1 MAGTKWNCKEIA
13 GKGEKTM
20 IKKNGKLV
28 AVLLMVFIMAFALAG
43 CGNTENAGQNDNSQT
58 PVAEKDTGSDEP
70 GQQAD
75 ASTDNTSSQNE
86 GKILV
91 AYFSHSGNTKG
102 IAEDIQKKTG
112 ADIFEITTVN
122 KYSSDY
128 DTVLDEAKAEQND
141 NARPELSAKVE
152 NMEQYQTVIIGFPIW
167 WGDMPMALYSFLDEY
182 DLSGKTVLPFCTH
195 GGSGLCGTD
204 TNVQQE
210 EKDAKVADGLAISD
224 SSLSDAGEDVDKW
237 LKDNGVVE

>member
-1 MAGTKWNCKEIA
+1 
-13 GKGEKTM
+13 M

-43 CGNTENAGQNDNSQT
+43 CGNTETAGQNDNSQT
-58 PVAEKDTGSDEP
+58 SVAEKDTGND
-70 GQQAD
+70 GQEDTSNDSA
-75 ASTDNTSSQNE
+75 SSQSE
-86 GKILV
+86 GTSEDGKILV

-128 DTVLDEAKAEQND
+128 NTVLDEAKAEQND
-141 NARPELSAKVE
+141 NARPELSSKVE
-152 NMEQYQTVIIGFPIW
+152 NMEQYQTIIIGFPIW
-167 WGDMPMALYSFLDEY
+167 WGDMPMAVYSFLDEY

-204 TNVQQE
+204 KNIQQE

-224 SSLSDAGEDVDKW
+224 SSLNDAGEDVDKW
-237 LKDNGVVE
+237 LKGNGVMK

>member
-1 MAGTKWNCKEIA
+1 
-13 GKGEKTM
+13 M

-43 CGNTENAGQNDNSQT
+43 CGNTETAGQNDNSQT
-58 PVAEKDTGSDEP
+58 PVAEKDTGSDETE
-70 GQQAD
+70 QQAD
-75 ASTDNTSSQNE
+75 TSNDSASSQSE
-86 GKILV
+86 GTSTSGDGKILV

-128 DTVLDEAKAEQND
+128 NTVLDEAKAEQND
-141 NARPELSAKVE
+141 NARPELSSKVE

-195 GGSGLCGTD
+195 GGSGLSGTD
-204 TNVQQE
+204 KNVQKE
-210 EKDAKVADGLAISD
+210 EKDAKVTGGLAISD
-224 SSLSDAGEDVDKW
+224 SSLDDAGDDIDRW
-237 LKDNGVVE
+237 LKDNGVVK

>member
-1 MAGTKWNCKEIA
+1 MAGTKRNCKEIA
-13 GKGEKTM
+13 EKGEKTM

-43 CGNTENAGQNDNSQT
+43 CGETETAGQNDN
-58 PVAEKDTGSDEP
+58 
-70 GQQAD
+70 
-75 ASTDNTSSQNE
+75 TSHQSE

-128 DTVLDEAKAEQND
+128 DTVLDEAKAEQKD
-141 NARPELSAKVE
+141 NARPELSSKVE
-152 NMEQYQTVIIGFPIW
+152 TMDQYQTVIIGFPIW

-204 TNVQQE
+204 KNVQQE
-210 EKDAKVADGLAISD
+210 EKDAKVADGLDISD
-224 SSLSDAGEDVDKW
+224 SSLDDAGEDVDKW
-237 LKDNGVVE
+237 LKDNGVVK

>member
-1 MAGTKWNCKEIA
+1 
-13 GKGEKTM
+13 M
-20 IKKNGKLV
+20 IKKNGKLA

-43 CGNTENAGQNDNSQT
+43 CGNTETAGQNDNSQT
-58 PVAEKDTGSDEP
+58 SVAEKDTGSDEP
-70 GQQAD
+70 EQQAD
-75 ASTDNTSSQNE
+75 ASDDNTSSQSE

-102 IAEDIQKKTG
+102 IAEDIKKKTG

-128 DTVLDEAKAEQND
+128 NIVLDEAKAEQND
-141 NARPELSAKVE
+141 NARPELSSKVE
-152 NMEQYQTVIIGFPIW
+152 NMEQYQTVIIGYPIW

-195 GGSGLCGTD
+195 GGSGLSGTD
-204 TNVQQE
+204 KNVQQE
-210 EKDAKVADGLAISD
+210 EKDAKVTDGLAISD
-224 SSLSDAGEDVDKW
+224 SSLNDAGEDVDKW
-237 LKDNGVVE
+237 LKGNGVVK

>member
-1 MAGTKWNCKEIA
+1 
-13 GKGEKTM
+13 M

-28 AVLLMVFIMAFALAG
+28 AVLLMVFIMTFALAG
-43 CGNTENAGQNDNSQT
+43 CGNTETAGQNDNSQT
-58 PVAEKDTGSDEP
+58 PIAEKDTGSDETK
-70 GQQAD
+70 QQAD
-75 ASTDNTSSQNE
+75 TSDDSTSSQNE
-86 GKILV
+86 ETSGDGKILV

-122 KYSSDY
+122 KYSDDY

-141 NARPELSAKVE
+141 NARPELGSKVE

-204 TNVQQE
+204 KNIQQE
-210 EKDAKVADGLAISD
+210 EKDAKVADGLDISD
-224 SSLSDAGEDVDKW
+224 SSLDDAGEDVDKW
-237 LKDNGVVE
+237 LKGNGVVK

>member
-1 MAGTKWNCKEIA
+1 
-13 GKGEKTM
+13 M

-43 CGNTENAGQNDNSQT
+43 CGNTETAGQNDNRET
-58 PVAEKDTGSDEP
+58 K
-70 GQQAD
+70 QQAD
-75 ASTDNTSSQNE
+75 TSDDSTSSQNE
-86 GKILV
+86 EISGDGKVLV

-122 KYSSDY
+122 KYSDDY
-128 DTVLDEAKAEQND
+128 DTVLDEAKAEQNN
-141 NARPELSAKVE
+141 NARPELSSKVE

-204 TNVQQE
+204 KNIQQE
-210 EKDAKVADGLAISD
+210 EKDAKVVDGLAISD
-224 SSLSDAGEDVDKW
+224 SSLDDAGEDVDKW
-237 LKDNGVVE
+237 LKGNGVVK

>member
-1 MAGTKWNCKEIA
+1 
-13 GKGEKTM
+13 M
-20 IKKNGKLV
+20 INKNGKLV

-43 CGNTENAGQNDNSQT
+43 CGKTETAGQNDNNQT
-58 PVAEKDTGSDEP
+58 SVAEKDTGSDDSE
-70 GQQAD
+70 QQAD
-75 ASTDNTSSQNE
+75 TSNDNTTPSQSE
-86 GKILV
+86 GKVLV

-128 DTVLDEAKAEQND
+128 NTVLDEAKAEQND
-141 NARPELSAKVE
+141 NARPELSSKVE
-152 NMEQYQTVIIGFPIW
+152 NMEQYQTVITGFPIW

-195 GGSGLCGTD
+195 GGSGLCATD
-204 TNVQQE
+204 KNIQQE

-224 SSLSDAGEDVDKW
+224 SSLNDAEDDIDKW
-237 LKDNGVVE
+237 LKDNGVVK

>member
-1 MAGTKWNCKEIA
+1 
-13 GKGEKTM
+13 M

-43 CGNTENAGQNDNSQT
+43 CGNTETAGQNDNSQT
-58 PVAEKDTGSDEP
+58 SVAEKDTGND
-70 GQQAD
+70 GQEDTSNDSA
-75 ASTDNTSSQNE
+75 SSQSE
-86 GKILV
+86 GTSGDGKILV

-128 DTVLDEAKAEQND
+128 NTVLDEAKAEQND
-141 NARPELSAKVE
+141 NARPELSSKVE
-152 NMEQYQTVIIGFPIW
+152 NMEQYQTIIIGFPIW
-167 WGDMPMALYSFLDEY
+167 WGDMPMAVYSFLDEY

-204 TNVQQE
+204 KNIQQE

-224 SSLSDAGEDVDKW
+224 SSLNDAGEDVDKW
-237 LKDNGVVE
+237 LKGNGVMK

>member
-1 MAGTKWNCKEIA
+1 MAGTKRNCKKIA
-13 GKGEKTM
+13 GKGERTM

-28 AVLLMVFIMAFALAG
+28 AVLLMVFIMAFALAA
-43 CGNTENAGQNDNSQT
+43 CGKTETARQNDNGQT
-58 PVAEKDTGSDEP
+58 SVTEKDTESD
-70 GQQAD
+70 GTKQQAD
-75 ASTDNTSSQNE
+75 TSNDNTLSQSE

-112 ADIFEITTVN
+112 ADIFEIMTVY

-128 DTVLDEAKAEQND
+128 NTVLDEAKAEQND
-141 NARPELSAKVE
+141 NARPELSGKVE
-152 NMEQYQTVIIGFPIW
+152 NMEQYQTVIIGYPIW

-204 TNVQQE
+204 KNVQQE
-210 EKDAKVADGLAISD
+210 EKDAKVTDGLAISD
-224 SSLSDAGEDVDKW
+224 SSLNDAGDDVDKW
-237 LKDNGVVE
+237 LKGNGVVK